1 MEIET
6 KQLEFS
12 TKGKTDIIDI
22 TPEVKQAL
30 EEAGFKEGHVIVFS
44 IGSTAGISTIE
55 YEPGLVDQDVS
66 GMFDHFAPYGKHYR
80 HNLTWGDDN
89 GAAHLRSTLTGS
101 SFTVPFKEG
110 KLLLGTWQQIAY
122 FDFDTRPR
130 SRKVILQMIGN
141 K

>member
-1 MEIET
+1 MDIET
-6 KQLEFS
+6 IQIEFS
-12 TKGKTDIIDI
+12 TKGKTDIIDL
-22 TPEVKQAL
+22 TPRVSLVLK
-30 EEAGFKEGHVIVFS
+30 EAGFMEGHVIIFS
-44 IGSTAGISTIE
+44 VGSTAGISTIE
-55 YEPGLVDQDVS
+55 YEPGLVNQDVS
-66 GMFDHFAPYGKHYR
+66 GMFNQIAPYGDHYQ

-101 SFTVPFKEG
+101 SLSIPFKQG

-130 SRKVILQMIGN
+130 TRKVIIQLLGN